1 MLEHILAVR
10 YSKTGAQEAILLSF
24 QFKQDDGKWLAECLE
39 LGTATYA
46 ATLEDAQREVLDAVS
61 LHLNQVE
68 EMGFAGEFLREHG
81 IQRFGLSVPPGWRS
95 EAAMWSFPVTAAR

>member
-1 MLEHILAVR
+1 MLEHMLAVR
-10 YSKTGAQEAILLSF
+10 YAKTGAQEAVLLSF

-46 ATLEDAQREVLDAVS
+46 ATLEEAQKEIVDAVS

-68 EMGFAGEFLREHG
+68 EMGFTADFLREHG
-81 IQRFGLSVPPGWRS
+81 VQWFRLDAPRGGPP
-95 EAAMWSFPVTAAR
+95 EAGMWSFPVATAR